1 MSEQMTYIIGNSIW
15 RHFYEIFKLFFSPI
29 RNYIFAGA
37 YTPWVYGPLDCRGSQ
52 HMPLYH
58 LVIIALIQGIT
69 EFLPVSSS
77 GHLILLPGLT
87 GLTDQGPVI
96 DVAAH
101 VGTLLAVIVYFWSDV
116 RHILQGV
123 PQVLRG
129 KFDTPSARLL
139 IAMSLATLP
148 VMVLGLIL
156 KLTGLSDALRS
167 ITVIG
172 WSMLV
177 FGILLYWM
185 DQRAQTT
192 RQLQDLTLRDA
203 WILGLW
209 QALALIPGTSR
220 SGITITG
227 ALNAGFTRKEAARI
241 AMLMSIPTII
251 ASGALTSLDLIG
263 GTVPLRDT
271 SIVVALSFAAAL
283 LALSLMMRLLNSL
296 TYTPYVVYRIGLGLT
311 LLTIGYSG
319 GLGS

>member
-1 MSEQMTYIIGNSIW
+1 
-15 RHFYEIFKLFFSPI
+15 
-29 RNYIFAGA
+29 
-37 YTPWVYGPLDCRGSQ
+37 
-52 HMPLYH
+52 MPLYH
-58 LVIIALIQGIT
+58 LILISLIQGIT

-101 VGTLLAVIVYFWSDV
+101 VGTLLAVITYFWSDV
-116 RHILQGV
+116 RHILHGL
-123 PQVLRG
+123 PQVVRG
-129 KFDTPSARLL
+129 QFDSPSARLL
-139 IAMSLATLP
+139 VAFTLATLP
-148 VMVLGLIL
+148 VMALGLIL
-156 KLTGLSDALRS
+156 KLSGLSDALRS

-177 FGILLYWM
+177 FGVLLYWM
-185 DQRAQTT
+185 DQRARAT
-192 RQLQDLTLRDA
+192 RQIEDLTLRDA

-227 ALNAGFTRKEAARI
+227 ALNAGFNRKEAAKI

-271 SIVVALSFAAAL
+271 AIVVASSFAAAL
-283 LALSLMMRLLNSL
+283 MALSLMMRLLSRL
-296 TYTPYVVYRIGLGLT
+296 TYTPYVIYRIGLGLT

-319 GLGS
+319 SLGF